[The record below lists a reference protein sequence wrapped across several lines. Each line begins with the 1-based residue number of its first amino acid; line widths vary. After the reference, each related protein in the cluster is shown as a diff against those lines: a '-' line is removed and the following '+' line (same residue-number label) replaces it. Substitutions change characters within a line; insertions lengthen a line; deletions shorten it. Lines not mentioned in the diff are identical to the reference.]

1 MQLNDTQKQAVRQW
15 VAEGCSLTEIQKR
28 LRDQFGVSATFL
40 DVRFLVLDLGAALK
54 DQAPPVSAAGLAV
67 DKNGGGPAEAEA
79 EPDDVLDEQ
88 DAAGVDA
95 GGSVSVSLDR
105 IVKPGA
111 VVSGTVRFSDG
122 VTAAWMLDQVGRL
135 ALEASKPKY
144 RPSAGDIQAFQMKL
158 RTLLQ
163 DQGF

>member
-1 MQLNDTQKQAVRQW
+1 MQLNDIQKQAVRQW
-15 VAEGCSLTEIQKR
+15 VAEGSSLTEIQKR
-28 LRDQFGVSATFL
+28 LRDHFGVSATFL
-40 DVRFLVLDLGAALK
+40 DVRFLVLDIGATLK

-67 DKNGGGPAEAEA
+67 DKNGA

-88 DAAGVDA
+88 DAAGAGA

-111 VVSGTVRFSDG
+111 VISGTVRFSDG

-158 RTLLQ
+158 RALLQ